1 MQPATDVIAPITPPE
16 LSSGL
21 SPGRESPSNGE
32 PPRIILHGIRWETYT
47 RLLDDMEDSH
57 AAHFAYDQ
65 GELEIM
71 PLSERHEKPNRA
83 LALLVE
89 ILAEELDIDL
99 QRLGSTT
106 FKRDDLQKGFEPDS
120 CFYIQH
126 ERAIRGKEKIDLTV
140 DPPPDLIIE
149 IDISSHSLNKFPL
162 YAALGILEVW
172 RYVDRRVRIFSL
184 ANGQY
189 VEVENSI
196 AFPVLTNAIA
206 TRFLA
211 ESAEAAS
218 TTWLRRVRQW
228 VREARAAGERP

>member
-1 MQPATDVIAPITPPE
+1 MQPATDVISPIKPPE

-21 SPGRESPSNGE
+21 SPGGEPPFKDE

-47 RLLDDMEDSH
+47 RLLEDMEDSH

-71 PLSERHEKPNRA
+71 VLSERHEEPNRA
-83 LALLVE
+83 LATLVE
-89 ILAEELDIDL
+89 VVAEELDMDL
-99 QRLGSTT
+99 RRLGSTT
-106 FKRDDLQKGFEPDS
+106 LKRDDVKKGFEPDS

-126 ERAIRGKEKIDLTV
+126 ELEIRGKRKIDLTV

-149 IDISSHSLNKFPL
+149 IDISSHSLNKFPI
-162 YAALGILEVW
+162 YAKLGILEVW

-211 ESAEAAS
+211 ESAEVAS

-228 VREARAAGERP
+228 VREARGAGK